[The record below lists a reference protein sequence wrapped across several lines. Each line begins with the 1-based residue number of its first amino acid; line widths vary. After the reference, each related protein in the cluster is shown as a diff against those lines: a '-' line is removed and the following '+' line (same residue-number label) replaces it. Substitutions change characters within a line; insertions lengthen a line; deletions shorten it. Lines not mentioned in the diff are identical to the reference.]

1 MIEVKF
7 SGATMADLLRSV
19 ADFYVYN
26 IEGAPAPFAA
36 PVEAKPARTRKAKAV
51 EAVEAVEAE
60 PASEA
65 IVDAVAVE
73 VAAPGQT
80 WEAFVE
86 RFSELLESRRLPLD
100 ASKQIADIVGVPTL
114 VKIASDPAKLAAAYD
129 ALDAIATE
137 PEAGA

>member
-1 MIEVKF
+1 MTQDQV
-7 SGATMADLLRSV
+7 SATD
-19 ADFYVYN
+19 
-26 IEGAPAPFAA
+26 APEP
-36 PVEAKPARTRKAKAV
+36 
-51 EAVEAVEAE
+51 

-73 VAAPGQT
+73 VAAPSQS

-114 VKIASDPAKLAAAYD
+114 VKIASDPAKLAAAYA
-129 ALDAIATE
+129 ALDALATE

>member
-1 MIEVKF
+1 MPTKSREREPERKRALIELRFPSENRYLHMVHQLTKNLAE
-7 SGATMADLLRSV
+7 ATG
-19 ADFYVYN
+19 F
-26 IEGAPAPFAA
+26 
-36 PVEAKPARTRKAKAV
+36 
-51 EAVEAVEAE
+51 EAVEAE